1 MQTHVSWIP
10 AQGRND
16 GGGRIRFIK
25 LGKPPPSP
33 LIERERAFAVREERG
48 MDAVQT
54 RHTIQREAG
63 QAVRSG
69 GGCMK
74 APPVSRLIRR
84 VLPACIQPR

>member
-1 MQTHVSWIP
+1 MQTRVSWIP
-10 AQGRND
+10 TQSRND
-16 GGGRIRFIK
+16 GGGQIRFIK

-33 LIERERAFAVREERG
+33 LIQRERAFAVREERG
-48 MDAVQT
+48 TDAVQT
-54 RHTIQREAG
+54 RHAIQREAG

>member
-33 LIERERAFAVREERG
+33 LIEREWAFAVREERG

-63 QAVRSG
+63 QQCDPAAAV
-69 GGCMK
+69 
-74 APPVSRLIRR
+74 
-84 VLPACIQPR
+84 